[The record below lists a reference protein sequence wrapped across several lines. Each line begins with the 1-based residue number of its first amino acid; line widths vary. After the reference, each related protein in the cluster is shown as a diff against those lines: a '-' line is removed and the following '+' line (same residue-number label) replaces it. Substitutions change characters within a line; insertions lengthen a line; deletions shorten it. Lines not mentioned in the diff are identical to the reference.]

1 MSSRSQSDRAFGFMF
16 AIVFA
21 LITGI
26 VWFVSGVVNV
36 GLIITSAAFT
46 VIALV
51 WPIFLLPLNRLWWK
65 LVRVLG
71 FVTNHLVLGVFLYV
85 VITPIGLVMRI
96 SGRNPMVSKFEPKAD
111 TYFTAVERHASTTTF
126 PDMF

>member
-1 MSSRSQSDRAFGFMF
+1 MTSRRQSDRAFGFMF

-21 LITGI
+21 LLTGI

-36 GLIITSAAFT
+36 ELIIASAMFT
-46 VIALV
+46 VIALL
-51 WPIFLLPLNRLWWK
+51 WPIFLLPLNRLWQK
-65 LVRVLG
+65 LIRSLG
-71 FVTNHLVLGVFLYV
+71 FITNHLVLGVFLYV

-96 SGRNPMVSKFEPKAD
+96 SGRNPMVSKFQPKAN
-111 TYFTAVERHASTTTF
+111 TYFTAVKRDATAATF

>member
-1 MSSRSQSDRAFGFMF
+1 MTSRRQSDRAFGFMF

-21 LITGI
+21 LLTGI

-36 GLIITSAAFT
+36 ELIIASAMFT
-46 VIALV
+46 VIALL
-51 WPIFLLPLNRLWWK
+51 WPIFLLPLNRLWQK
-65 LVRVLG
+65 LIRSLG
-71 FVTNHLVLGVFLYV
+71 FITNHLVLGVFLYV

-96 SGRNPMVSKFEPKAD
+96 SGRNPMVSKFQPKAN
-111 TYFTAVERHASTTTF
+111 TYFTAVQRNATAATF